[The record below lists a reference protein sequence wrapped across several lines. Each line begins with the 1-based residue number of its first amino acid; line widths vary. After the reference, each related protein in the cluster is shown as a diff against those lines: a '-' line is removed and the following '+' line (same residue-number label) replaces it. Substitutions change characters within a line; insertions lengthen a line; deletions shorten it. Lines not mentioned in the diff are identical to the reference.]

1 MSAAPDPDPGAAARP
16 SPEQA
21 APLRAAV
28 RSGAA
33 GAVVLAVLAA
43 VLGLVVR
50 GAPGLWGGVV
60 GAAVAA
66 GFVVFTAVAVLLSA
80 RLDPTAAGA
89 VLLGSW
95 IVKLLLLVVV
105 LALLRGLTFYDRTT
119 LGVTVLAATVG
130 LLVLET
136 LAVLRTRVPYVDP
149 HPGA

>member
-1 MSAAPDPDPGAAARP
+1 MTPAPDRRDPDRPDP
-16 SPEQA
+16 S

-28 RSGAA
+28 RSGAV
-33 GAVVLAVLAA
+33 GAVGLAVVAG
-43 VLGLVVR
+43 VLGLLVR
-50 GAPGLWGGVV
+50 GTPGLWGGLL

-66 GFVVFTAVAVLLSA
+66 AFVVFTAVAVLLTRDLA
-80 RLDPTAAGA
+80 PTVSGA

-119 LGVTVLAATVG
+119 LGLTVVLAAVG
-130 LLVLET
+130 LLSLET

-149 HPGA
+149 EPSA